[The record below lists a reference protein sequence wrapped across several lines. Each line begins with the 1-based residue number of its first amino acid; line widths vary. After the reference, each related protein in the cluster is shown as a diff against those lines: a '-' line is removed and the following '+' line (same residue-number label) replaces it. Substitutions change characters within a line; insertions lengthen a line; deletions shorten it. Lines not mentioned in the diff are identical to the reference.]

1 MCAYK
6 LVSAKFQVFGLQT
19 RIEGFIE
26 NTQWSVFLKFH
37 KELFMLIDEWY
48 GLTMEDIRRMEQEL
62 KAELDVVRISAQ
74 WACTLGL
81 DSSLIEIGRVQL
93 GDPRSKAA
101 RSQKATHDDR
111 QEYIGRECLRGS
123 KGSRHPPAALH
134 QRELPGAHQQ

>member
-74 WACTLGL
+74 WALY
-81 DSSLIEIGRVQL
+81 SW
-93 GDPRSKAA
+93 A
-101 RSQKATHDDR
+101 
-111 QEYIGRECLRGS
+111 
-123 KGSRHPPAALH
+123 
-134 QRELPGAHQQ
+134 